1 VAIRITAIHV
11 PDGHDEVA
19 ELEWISIEHKNEGC
33 STRDAMIDWL
43 ESDSRNIAF
52 VGRGSKT
59 APVRV
64 VRDGDRVRLT
74 AGVDGSSADKLLQL
88 PRY

>member
-1 VAIRITAIHV
+1 MAIRITAVHIA
-11 PDGHDEVA
+11 DGHDDVT

-43 ESDSRNIAF
+43 ESDPRNVAF

-64 VRDGDRVRLT
+64 VREGDRVRLT
-74 AGVDGSSADKLLQL
+74 AVLDGSSADKLLQL
-88 PRY
+88 PHY

>member
-1 VAIRITAIHV
+1 
-11 PDGHDEVA
+11 
-19 ELEWISIEHKNEGC
+19 
-33 STRDAMIDWL
+33 MIDWL
-43 ESDSRNIAF
+43 ESDPRNIAF

-64 VRDGDRVRLT
+64 VRDGDRVRLV